1 MTSAS
6 DTADELQGTHHAH
19 AAQETSAGD
28 MTRAV
33 AQAGAL
39 VPSRGHEHAVDPSH
53 GHAPAVG
60 HSYAVG
66 HAHGGGVAVWAF
78 AGLLGVAA
86 AVYLV
91 LALRQRRR
99 RRPWSARRT
108 TGFLAGSALCG
119 AALFPEV
126 VPFPEGDFREH
137 MLQHLVIGMIAPVLL
152 VLAAPMTLLMR
163 SISVRSARRL
173 TSVLR
178 SRVCHGI
185 AHPVVA
191 LTLNVGGM
199 GALYFSPLYEVML
212 ESPAVHLLVHVHFLA
227 AGCLFAWVIA
237 GPDPGPRRP
246 SVPARLVVLGV
257 AITVHATLSQLLY
270 AGLFVSLPV
279 SSQELRG
286 GAELMYYG
294 GDIAELL
301 LAFALVSAWKPR
313 RSAAATRAAAT
324 GTPPAGATPA

>member
-1 MTSAS
+1 
-6 DTADELQGTHHAH
+6 
-19 AAQETSAGD
+19 
-28 MTRAV
+28 
-33 AQAGAL
+33 
-39 VPSRGHEHAVDPSH
+39 
-53 GHAPAVG
+53 
-60 HSYAVG
+60 
-66 HAHGGGVAVWAF
+66 
-78 AGLLGVAA
+78 
-86 AVYLV
+86 
-91 LALRQRRR
+91 
-99 RRPWSARRT
+99 
-108 TGFLAGSALCG
+108 
-119 AALFPEV
+119 
-126 VPFPEGDFREH
+126 

-286 GAELMYYG
+286 GVGMNIEAVLQLPPLARYYVV
-294 GDIAELL
+294 IQ
-301 LAFALVSAWKPR
+301 
-313 RSAAATRAAAT
+313 AATADNYNMHEPYHLT
-324 GTPPAGATPA
+324 LMPTF